1 MKKLLKI
8 LGWIILGIVALALVL
23 VLTLPLWLGP
33 VVKPSANAIVPKLT
47 KTSFNLGHLYLNP
60 YTGRFELGDMQLG
73 NPQGYSEKYAV
84 TASNIVVDVAMST
97 LGDKYIHIEEVTV
110 AGVFVSYQDG
120 GEHGVDNFTQIQ
132 YNVAGGK
139 EKYEAA
145 QAKAKAEQEKKD
157 AADEAEAAKLK
168 EKLEKMSAEERERY
182 EAEQAAE
189 AAAAKKVVVDKL
201 TISDIRLKYGML
213 TIPVPVTITLTDLG
227 KESDGL
233 TISELFDKIWEA
245 ILKSALAVGDGAKAL
260 GGLLKD
266 GAGALGEGASK
277 AVGVVGDGAGKAV
290 DAVSDGAG
298 KAVDAVSDGAGKA
311 VDAVSDGASKIGGA
325 VSDGAGKA
333 VDAVSDGAGK
343 AVDAVKSLFK

>member
-8 LGWIILGIVALALVL
+8 LGCIILGIVALALVL

-73 NPQGYSEKYAV
+73 NPQGYSEQYAV
-84 TASNIVVDVAMST
+84 TASNIVIDVAMST

-145 QAKAKAEQEKKD
+145 RAKAKAEQEKKD
-157 AADEAEAAKLK
+157 AADEAEAAELK
-168 EKLEKMSAEERERY
+168 AKLEKMSAEEREQY

-213 TIPVPVTITLTDLG
+213 TIPVPSITLKDLG

-233 TISELFDKIWEA
+233 TAGELFEKIWEA
-245 ILKSALAVGDGAKAL
+245 VFNAALAVGDGVKAL

-266 GAGALGEGASK
+266 GAGALGDGAGK
-277 AVGVVGDGAGKAV
+277 AMDAIGAGKAV
-290 DAVSDGAG
+290 DAVGSGAG
-298 KAVDAVSDGAGKA
+298 KAVDAVGSGAGKA
-311 VDAVSDGASKIGGA
+311 VDAVGE
-325 VSDGAGKA
+325 GAGKA
-333 VDAVSDGAGK
+333 VDAVGEGAGK
-343 AVDAVKSLFK
+343 AVDAIKGLFK

>member
-1 MKKLLKI
+1 MKKLLKV
-8 LGWIILGIVALALVL
+8 LGCIILGIVALALIL

-33 VVKPSANAIVPKLT
+33 VVKPTANSIVPKLT

-139 EKYEAA
+139 EKYEE
-145 QAKAKAEQEKKD
+145 AKAKAEAEQQKKD
-157 AADEAEAAKLK
+157 AADEAEAAELK
-168 EKLEKMSAEERERY
+168 AKLEKMSAEEREQY
-182 EAEQAAE
+182 EAEKAVE
-189 AAAAKKVVVDKL
+189 EAAAKKVVVDKL
-201 TISDIRLKYGML
+201 TISDISLKYGML
-213 TIPVPVTITLTDLG
+213 TIPVPVTITMTDLG

-233 TISELFDKIWEA
+233 TMSELFDKIWEA

-266 GAGALGEGASK
+266 GAGALG
-277 AVGVVGDGAGKAV
+277 
-290 DAVSDGAG
+290 
-298 KAVDAVSDGAGKA
+298 DGAGKA

>member
-8 LGWIILGIVALALVL
+8 LGCIILGIVALALIL
-23 VLTLPLWLGP
+23 VLTLPIWLGP
-33 VVKPSANAIVPKLT
+33 VVKPTANSIVPKLT

-84 TASNIVVDVAMST
+84 TASNLVVDVAMST

-145 QAKAKAEQEKKD
+145 KEKAKAEQEKKE
-157 AADEAEAAKLK
+157 AANEAEAAELK
-168 EKLEKMSAEERERY
+168 AKLEKMSAEEREQY
-182 EAEQAAE
+182 EAEKAAE

-227 KESDGL
+227 KESEGL
-233 TISELFDKIWEA
+233 TISELFDQIWEA

-260 GGLLKD
+260 GGMLKD
-266 GAGALGEGASK
+266 GAGALGDGAGK
-277 AVGVVGDGAGKAV
+277 AVDAVSAGAGKTVDAVGAGAGKAIDAVGAGAGKAV

-298 KAVDAVSDGAGKA
+298 KTVDAIKG
-311 VDAVSDGASKIGGA
+311 
-325 VSDGAGKA
+325 
-333 VDAVSDGAGK
+333 
-343 AVDAVKSLFK
+343 LFK